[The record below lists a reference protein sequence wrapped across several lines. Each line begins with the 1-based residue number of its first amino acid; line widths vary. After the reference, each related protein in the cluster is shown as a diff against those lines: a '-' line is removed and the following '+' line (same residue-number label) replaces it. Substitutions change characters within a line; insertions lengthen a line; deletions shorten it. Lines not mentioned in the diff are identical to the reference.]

1 MAYIWQISVV
11 QFKENIFLTG
21 VILSGKPQAQT
32 KPQKKNFRIVLGS
45 YFKKPEINKRIT
57 IISGQNKHET
67 STDDHGGFSLEM
79 NQEIATD
86 FKIFADN
93 EELKIAQSYPVIF
106 NESGFGISL
115 ISDVDDTILVSY
127 TASLWKRVNTLLF
140 TSPGKRRPI
149 GFTKSLLKAINEQ
162 DGRIYY
168 VSKSESN
175 LFGILSSFIQKHDL
189 PSGVLFL
196 TPYLRFSQLFNP
208 KKGKDYKERIIRSI
222 IDNSPDEK
230 FILMGDDTQQDIDV
244 YARIA
249 IEYPSRIFK
258 IYIRKTRKRL
268 LGVIQENQNK
278 LFTLGV
284 SLLYFSDTSDLSKE
298 KALLKNN

>member
-1 MAYIWQISVV
+1 MAHIWQISVV
-11 QFKENIFLTG
+11 QFKEKIFLTG
-21 VILSGKPQAQT
+21 VILSGKPQVQT
-32 KPQKKNFRIVLGS
+32 KPKKKNFRIVLGS

-140 TSPGKRRPI
+140 TSPGRRRPI
-149 GFTKSLLKAINEQ
+149 GFTKSLIKAINEQ

-222 IDNSPDEK
+222 IDNSPNKK
-230 FILMGDDTQQDIDV
+230 FILIGDDTQQDIAV
-244 YARIA
+244 YSRIA
-249 IEYPSRIFK
+249 ELYPTKIFK
-258 IYIRKTRKRL
+258 IYIRKTRKNL
-268 LGVIQENQNK
+268 LGNK
-278 LFTLGV
+278 KEQMKKLLNLAV
-284 SLLYFSDTSDLSKE
+284 SVEYFSGKADPFKE
-298 KALLKNN
+298 IAFIENH

>member
-1 MAYIWQISVV
+1 MAFVWQISVV
-11 QFKENIFLTG
+11 QFKKKSFLTG

-32 KPQKKNFRIVLGS
+32 KPQKKIFRIVLGS

-57 IISGQNKHET
+57 IISGHYRHET
-67 STDDHGGFSLEM
+67 STDEFGGFSLEM

-93 EELKIAQSYPVIF
+93 EQLKIAQSYPVIF

-175 LFGILSSFIQKHDL
+175 LFGILSSFIQKHEL

-222 IDNSPDEK
+222 IDNSPNKK
-230 FILMGDDTQQDIDV
+230 FILIGDDTQQDIAV

-249 IEYPSRIFK
+249 ELYPTKIFK
-258 IYIRKTRKRL
+258 IYIRKTRKNL
-268 LGVIQENQNK
+268 LGNK
-278 LFTLGV
+278 KEQLKELLNLAV
-284 SLLYFSDTSDLSKE
+284 SVEYFSGKADPFKE
-298 KALLKNN
+298 IAFIENH